1 MDNYS
6 VVIIGSSSQSKE
18 ILDLFGSNT
27 EIYENYKVKLN
38 QGSDG
43 RYIEDEAYLIYNHI
57 KTLFANGRRMKTK
70 VIVTI
75 QSPKDLTP
83 ILRVNTDTVIIFK
96 NDGLNYCKEI
106 YESYSLYSDL
116 SFELFYQTIQ
126 TLNDYNYLVI
136 DKLTS
141 FYNVNSLV

>member
-116 SFELFYQTIQ
+116 SFELFDKTIQ

-141 FYNVNSLV
+141 FYNVNSLI